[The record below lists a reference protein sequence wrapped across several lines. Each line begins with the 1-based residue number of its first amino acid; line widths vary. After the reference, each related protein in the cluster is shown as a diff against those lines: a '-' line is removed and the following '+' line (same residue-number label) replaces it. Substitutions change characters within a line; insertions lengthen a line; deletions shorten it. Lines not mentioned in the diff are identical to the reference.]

1 MTQTDADISTL
12 VGSRI
17 CHDLISP
24 LGAIANGIELMSM
37 SGMANSP
44 EIALIAESIECANAR
59 VRFFRIAY
67 GTTATEQ
74 RIGRAEIVS
83 ILTDMSK
90 GARISYKWDPA
101 SDIPRQE
108 VRLLFL
114 LCQCLES
121 SLPYG
126 GVIRI
131 EETPNGFRLT
141 GLSEKVKM
149 APESWGLLQNQVP
162 EKPVGASEVQFA
174 LAGQILTEARR
185 GLSITETET
194 GVILRL

>member
-1 MTQTDADISTL
+1 MTQTDTDISTL

-37 SGMANSP
+37 SGLANSP

-90 GARISYKWDPA
+90 GGRLTYKWDPA
-101 SDIPRQE
+101 SDILRQE

-114 LCQCLES
+114 LCQCLETAM
-121 SLPYG
+121 PYG

-131 EETPNGFRLT
+131 EELPSGWRLT
-141 GLSEKVKM
+141 GLSEKVKIT
-149 APESWGLLQNQVP
+149 PETWDVLNTSKVSP
-162 EKPVGASEVQFA
+162 PVAAAEVQFA
-174 LAGQILTEARR
+174 LAGQVLADQGRVVNLTQ
-185 GLSITETET
+185 TET